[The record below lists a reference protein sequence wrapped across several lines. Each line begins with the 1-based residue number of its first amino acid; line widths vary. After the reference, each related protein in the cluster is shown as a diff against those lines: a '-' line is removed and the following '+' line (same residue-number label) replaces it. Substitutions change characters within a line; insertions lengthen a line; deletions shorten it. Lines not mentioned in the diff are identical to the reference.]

1 MNNTVTLPQTLIK
14 RLEKV
19 TAGSRRT
26 PDAIIRQAV
35 KNQLDYEEWFIRQV
49 EAGMA
54 DEKAGRV
61 YSKEEFWAQLDK
73 ARHERKK
80 QLEFTERAFLNIAAA
95 EEYIAKDNPAAARKV
110 VETIYNTA
118 EKLESF
124 PDMGKPG
131 RVPGTRELPLAKF
144 PTPSF
149 TGSRLTGLLSTLSC
163 TSRDNIPSMSPPIQ
177 AAWGHSRQSLNR

>member
-1 MNNTVTLPQTLIK
+1 MS
-14 RLEKV
+14 
-19 TAGSRRT
+19 A
-26 PDAIIRQAV
+26 
-35 KNQLDYEEWFIRQV
+35 
-49 EAGMA
+49 
-54 DEKAGRV
+54 
-61 YSKEEFWAQLDK
+61 
-73 ARHERKK
+73 KK

-149 TGSRLTGLLSTLSC
+149 TGSRLTGLLSTPSC